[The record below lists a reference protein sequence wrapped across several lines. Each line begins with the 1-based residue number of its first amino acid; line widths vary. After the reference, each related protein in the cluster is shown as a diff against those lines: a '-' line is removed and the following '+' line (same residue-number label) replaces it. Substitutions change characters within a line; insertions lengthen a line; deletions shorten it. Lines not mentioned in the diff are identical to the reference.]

1 MAPSSPPQDTTS
13 TPPRPQET
21 ATSQPP
27 SQSPPAHIHT
37 LTLPHY
43 PTHPIHLALFR
54 SVTNAPTLR
63 SQLLS
68 SNPLFDYAFLDA
80 TVLLSPTH
88 LLLAAQL
95 ALHAHLT
102 GKGKTRTPHS
112 ELVFRLHPNN
122 NIGEA
127 YRKFGMGDESREV
140 LVVKF
145 GGLGEA
151 VAAEWVGKHLG
162 EVVEGESVRMG
173 EDMEE
178 VAMFA
183 DVAKVRK
190 IYKLGEGGAKGK
202 GKKGTDVNGDG
213 KARDELKGMES
224 VILGMMAL
232 KGS

>member
-1 MAPSSPPQDTTS
+1 
-13 TPPRPQET
+13 
-21 ATSQPP
+21 
-27 SQSPPAHIHT
+27 AHIHT

-43 PTHPIHLALFR
+43 PTHPVHIALFC
-54 SVTNAPTLR
+54 SVTNAPHLR

-68 SNPLFDYAFLDA
+68 SNSAFDYAFLDA

-102 GKGKTRTPHS
+102 GRGRTRTPHS

-127 YRKFGMGDESREV
+127 YRKVGMGDESGHV

-145 GGLGEA
+145 GGLEEDVTA
-151 VAAEWVGKHLG
+151 ESVAKHLG
-162 EVVEGESVRMG
+162 MVVEGESVEIAEEMG
-173 EDMEE
+173 E
-178 VAMFA
+178 VGMFA
-183 DVAKVRK
+183 DVGKIRK

-213 KARDELKGMES
+213 TARDERKDMES
-224 VILGMMAL
+224 VILGTMAL